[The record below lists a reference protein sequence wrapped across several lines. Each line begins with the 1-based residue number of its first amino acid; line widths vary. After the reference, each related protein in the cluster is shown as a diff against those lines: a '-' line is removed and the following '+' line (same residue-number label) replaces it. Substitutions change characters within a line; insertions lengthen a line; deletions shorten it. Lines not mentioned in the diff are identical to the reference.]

1 MISVGLTFIKT
12 PFRLVMRCATPNS
25 FGNVKES
32 RRMRYSDGEVKTK
45 ISGAFRTLAGAQQ
58 FARIRSIISTLIK
71 QNRTVLQ
78 MLTSALF
85 GGLQF

>member
-1 MISVGLTFIKT
+1 
-12 PFRLVMRCATPNS
+12 
-25 FGNVKES
+25 
-32 RRMRYSDGEVKTK
+32 MRYSDGEVKTK